1 MSILFLIDGESE
13 SSGNNVVIVQQIK
26 AQVMERIRIMIVS
39 EDHSFSLSLCAML
52 QNLGHIVVAC
62 ARSAADAIANAPKLS
77 PELVFMDIPMDHRN
91 GLQASKRFLEQHALP
106 IVLMTSVI
114 EPELID
120 QADAIGVSGYM
131 LKPVLL
137 KDIQPALVLARSR
150 FRQLQSL
157 KQEIVDLQNML
168 RSRKLI
174 EQAKGLLMEREGIPE
189 AEAFR
194 RIQCMSR
201 NQNIPMAALSEA
213 IIMTNKVMNKPKANK
228 DRLRENRGAV
238 QDRFQD

>member
-1 MSILFLIDGESE
+1 
-13 SSGNNVVIVQQIK
+13 
-26 AQVMERIRIMIVS
+26 MERIRIMIVS

>member
-131 LKPVLL
+131 SKPVLL